1 MYLYVWK
8 DFLEDKVWMHHNR
21 DERDA
26 LMFCLES
33 SYSEGPYFV
42 IHFHPKCISNW
53 SFNSELCI
61 VIQTDMN

>member
-1 MYLYVWK
+1 
-8 DFLEDKVWMHHNR
+8 MHHNR